1 MAFAGLLILASGFLL
16 MTLASIPA
24 VSRRMRGNMGNSGS
38 TIPALAV
45 LQIRDFR
52 VLWGS
57 KAIHEVARRMEL
69 LVLVLLLREIT
80 GSYFQLGLL
89 AVFLNAPRP
98 VLSLFSGVIADRLD
112 RRRILVAAHACYFG
126 IAALILLL
134 LIADVIEPWHVFAV
148 VFLQGL
154 AKVLDDP
161 SRRTAMFDV
170 VGAERIANAVALEQ
184 STFNIGKI
192 MGPLAGGILIA
203 ATGFTGAYAL
213 LAVLDLVAL
222 VLIVQL
228 RLPHQASGSRTHVAV
243 WQSLREGIGYSL
255 SNRMVLGV
263 LVVSLVMNAMVLRV
277 QEFIPV
283 IATDHLLVGPLLV
296 GLLTS
301 ADGIGSFIGTVII
314 SLTRNI
320 RYHGRLFVAG
330 ALIMATLVMA
340 VAWSPWFA
348 VSFALMLLA
357 GIAQSGFSTMQSTI
371 LLLASPAGMRG
382 RIVGINGLT
391 NGGAQVVGPLEIGLI
406 ADALGITFAIGLN
419 AGAALLLILPVV
431 ILTPLVWQPVRSI
444 SEEATHAE
452 EAKASSTASNPGRDE

>member
-1 MAFAGLLILASGFLL
+1 
-16 MTLASIPA
+16 
-24 VSRRMRGNMGNSGS
+24 MRGTSR
-38 TIPALAV
+38 IPALAV
-45 LQIRDFR
+45 LQNSNFR
-52 VLWGS
+52 ILWGS
-57 KAIHEVARRMEL
+57 KVIHEVARRMEL
-69 LVLVLLLREIT
+69 LVLILLLREIT

-112 RRRILVAAHACYFG
+112 RRLILVAAHACYCG
-126 IAALILLL
+126 IATAILVL

-170 VGAERIANAVALEQ
+170 VGPERIANAVALEQ
-184 STFNIGKI
+184 GTSNIGKI
-192 MGPLAGGILIA
+192 MGPLVGGILIA

-213 LAVLDLVAL
+213 LAVLDLAAL
-222 VLIVQL
+222 LLILQL
-228 RLPHQASGSRTHVAV
+228 RLPHQVLGSRPQMAV
-243 WQSLREGIGYSL
+243 WQSLREGIGYAL
-255 SNRMVLGV
+255 RNRMILGV
-263 LVVSLVMNAMVLRV
+263 LLISLVMNAMVLRV

-283 IATDHLLVGPLLV
+283 IATDHLLVGPFLV

-301 ADGIGSFIGTVII
+301 AEGIGSFVGAGII
-314 SLTRNI
+314 SMTRSI

-330 ALIMATLVMA
+330 ALIMAFLVMA
-340 VAWSPWFA
+340 VAWSPWFG
-348 VSFALMLLA
+348 VSFALFLLA

-371 LLLASPAGMRG
+371 LLLASPADMRG
-382 RIVGINGLT
+382 RIVGVNSMT

-419 AGAALLLILPVV
+419 AGAALLLILPVA
-431 ILTPLVWQPVRSI
+431 ILTPLVRQPARNI
-444 SEEATHAE
+444 SGEATHAA
-452 EAKASSTASNPGRDE
+452 EATRFSSPSNPGRDE